1 MHASVLTLRTREK
14 EASGANHGSRPVQSA
29 RWVLSKS
36 VQQSVEN
43 PSVKKNDVGSQGGMA
58 YFLRFEPPVVPLAD
72 VKIFQVSREKQ
83 RPR

>member
-1 MHASVLTLRTREK
+1 MLTLRTREK
-14 EASGANHGSRPVQSA
+14 EASEANHGSRAVQSA

-43 PSVKKNDVGSQGGMA
+43 PSVKKNEVGSQGGMA
-58 YFLRFEPPVVPLAD
+58 YLLRFEPPGVSLAD
-72 VKIFQVSREKQ
+72 SRKFQASREKQ